1 MSTGRLLYGLARL
14 FAVLV
19 LPSTMLYLAGMLL
32 LFVGQRILD
41 GIDEWQTIAT
51 VAGGLV
57 LSVALGLRVRA
68 LRAAKD
74 PGIRLGH
81 RVALLGLMVG
91 VAAVVLYAGTTER
104 FVSGLHFDDAG
115 EERWL
120 GITRS
125 LWPVVWLLGT
135 VPLLVVDHALRSSPV
150 IVPVRRVR
158 ETAMHGLVAA
168 IGLCLVFPLDYVA
181 TKRNERFDLAYF
193 KTTTPGTATR
203 ALVEALEEPVTVR
216 IFMPPSSEVAQ
227 ELRAYF
233 SELEGPKIQV
243 EILDQAANPRL
254 AKALAVRDNGTVAI
268 TQGDVTALMDEPE
281 PDADHPEGAEGAE
294 GAEDEGPKPV
304 TKRLRVAPE
313 LDKAKRTLKKLDA
326 EVGKMLIE
334 LGQGQRVAY
343 FTMGHGELNW
353 SQEKEMLD
361 ASIRGLRTR
370 MQELGFTIKPLG
382 LTEGLGEKVPD
393 DASLVLVLGPRKP
406 FYQAEVDA
414 LVVYLDGGGSLLLAR
429 EPTPNLEGTPL
440 PADPLDGL
448 MTKLGVKMGE
458 GILASER
465 NVIPLAR
472 NRLDAFNL
480 VTNGFT
486 SHPTT
491 RQVSDRSEQL
501 AVVTPAAGHLEEV
514 PGQENSV
521 VFVVRSLAYTW
532 ADLNADTR
540 FDADAGETKEAR
552 NLMAAIEGGGASP
565 WRAAVTADASMFA
578 DLGVGLSLGNQRLA
592 EDTVNWLIGAEALAG
607 TTENEEDVKIEHT
620 KEGQQWWFY
629 LTVLV
634 VPLSVILL
642 GAFRLRLRR
651 KPGLRTPKASKP
663 EEAPK
668 PEEAAPEEDQDKGGA
683 A

>member
-1 MSTGRLLYGLARL
+1 MS
-14 FAVLV
+14 
-19 LPSTMLYLAGMLL
+19 PSTLSYLAGMLA

-41 GIDEWQTIAT
+41 GIDEWQIVAT
-51 VAGGLV
+51 VAG
-57 LSVALGLRVRA
+57 ALALLAAAGLRVQT
-68 LRAAKD
+68 LRSAKD
-74 PGIRLGH
+74 PGLRLGH
-81 RVALLGLMVG
+81 RVALLLLLVC
-91 VAAVVLYAGTTER
+91 VAAVMLYVGTTER
-104 FVSGLHFDDAG
+104 FTAGLSLDDQG

-135 VPLLVVDHALRSSPV
+135 IPLLAVDHALTSSPV
-150 IVPVRRVR
+150 MVPARRVR
-158 ETAMHGLVAA
+158 ETMVHGLVAA
-168 IGLCLVFPLDYVA
+168 MGLCLVFPLNYVA
-181 TKRNERFDLAYF
+181 TKRNERWDLAYF
-193 KTTTPGTATR
+193 KTPTPGTATQ

-233 SELEGPKIQV
+233 APLEGPKLQV

-254 AKALAVRDNGTVAI
+254 AKALAVRDNGTVAM
-268 TQGDVTALMDEPE
+268 TQGDVSLLMDQAPELDAPEPE
-281 PDADHPEGAEGAE
+281 EDA
-294 GAEDEGPKPV
+294 GPKPV
-304 TKRLRVAPE
+304 TKRLRVDPE

-353 SQEKEMLD
+353 SQDKELLD
-361 ASIRGLRTR
+361 ASIRALRSR
-370 MQELGFTIKPLG
+370 MQELGFAVKPLG

-406 FYQAEVDA
+406 FFQAEVDA
-414 LVVYLDGGGSLLLAR
+414 LTTYLESGGSLLLAR
-429 EPTPNLEGTPL
+429 EPVPNLEGVML
-440 PADPLDGL
+440 PKDPLDDL
-448 MTKLGVKMGE
+448 MVTLGVRMGE
-458 GILASER
+458 GVLASER
-465 NVIPLAR
+465 NVVPLAR

-501 AVVTPAAGHLEEV
+501 AVVTPATGHLEEL
-514 PGQENSV
+514 PGQTNSV
-521 VFVVRSLAYTW
+521 TFVMRSLAYSW
-532 ADLNADTR
+532 ADLDADTQ

-552 NLMAAIEGGGASP
+552 NLMAAVEGGAGATP
-565 WRAAVTADASMFA
+565 WRAVVTADASMFA

-592 EDTVNWLIGAEALAG
+592 EDTLHWLIGAEALAG
-607 TTENEEDVKIEHT
+607 TTESEEDVKIEHT

-634 VPLSVILL
+634 VPLSVVLL
-642 GAFRLRLRR
+642 GALRLRLRR
-651 KPGLRTPKASKP
+651 RPGLARASSPAAAASAAPRAKP
-663 EEAPK
+663 QAQREAE
-668 PEEAAPEEDQDKGGA
+668 PEPEAADQAHEADPADPADKDGGA